1 MEEQM
6 IMEAEAKE
14 QDDSEEVDL
23 GQLRKKSKYTVE
35 DITLDLDKKMK
46 IVKKS
51 KKNVEMDLGSKKI
64 TKGSKIGALREKRK
78 HVKSRS

>member
-1 MEEQM
+1 MIEADEQQEKVEEQM

-23 GQLRKKSKYTVE
+23 GALRKKTKYTVE

-51 KKNVEMDLGSKKI
+51 KKQNKEED
-64 TKGSKIGALREKRK
+64 A
-78 HVKSRS
+78 

>member
-14 QDDSEEVDL
+14 MDDSEEVDL
-23 GQLRKKSKYTVE
+23 NQIKKKSKYNVE
-35 DITLDLDKKMK
+35 DMTLDLDQKMK

-51 KKNVEMDLGSKKI
+51 RKEKDITTKMI
-64 TKGSKIGALREKRK
+64 TKGSKITALREKRK

>member
-1 MEEQM
+1 M